1 VTDDRSPDPLS
12 IAIDVLD
19 LTTTSARTSEDIFVG
34 TSGWI
39 PTGRVFG
46 GQVLGQS
53 VVAAQRTIEAR
64 SIHSLH
70 GYFVRPGDV
79 DLPITFGVDRI
90 HDGRSFATRRVQA
103 YQSGRPIFSMIASF
117 QTHDDGLEHQVDMPE
132 GIPAPEELPTLGEW
146 LGPQSEN
153 SITGW
158 MTQQAFEFRH
168 VFEPVYLPH
177 EPGQPFDAVWFKTIG
192 PVPDDP
198 ELHTALLAYASDFN
212 LLYAIYRRHGVSP
225 GSPDLNPA
233 SLDHAMWFH
242 RRPRVDEWMLYVLES
257 PTATGG
263 RGLAQARIYSRDGVL
278 LASAAQEGTIR
289 VGPKPQ
295 RRS

>member
-1 VTDDRSPDPLS
+1 MSTTDPLS
-12 IAIDVLD
+12 TAIAVLD

-34 TSGWI
+34 TSGYI
-39 PTGRVFG
+39 LTRRVFG

-53 VVAAQRTIEAR
+53 VVAAQRTIEGR
-64 SIHSLH
+64 TIHSLH

-79 DLPITFGVDRI
+79 DLPITFAVDRI
-90 HDGRSFATRRVQA
+90 HDGRSFATRRTQA
-103 YQSGRPIFSMIASF
+103 FQDGRPIFSMIASF
-117 QTHDDGLEHQVDMPE
+117 QTADQGLEHQVAMPAE
-132 GIPAPEELPTLGEW
+132 IPGPEDLPSLKDSLGDRTD
-146 LGPQSEN
+146 N
-153 SITGW
+153 FIAGW

-177 EPGQPFDAVWFKTIG
+177 EPSEAVDAVWFKALG

-212 LLYAIYRRHGVSP
+212 LLYPIYRRHGVVP
-225 GSPDLNPA
+225 GTPTLNPA

-242 RRPRVDEWMLYVLES
+242 RQPTVDEWMLYVSES

-263 RGLAQARIYSRDGVL
+263 RGLAQGRIFSREGVL
-278 LASAAQEGTIR
+278 LATVAQEGTIR

-295 RRS
+295 R